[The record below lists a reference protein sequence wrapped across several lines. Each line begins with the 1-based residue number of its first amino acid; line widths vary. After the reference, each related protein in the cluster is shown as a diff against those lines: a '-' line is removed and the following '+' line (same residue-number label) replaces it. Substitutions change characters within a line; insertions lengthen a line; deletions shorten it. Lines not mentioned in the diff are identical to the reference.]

1 MKMLTLLLSQRRRG
15 GAKKIDCKLIQT
27 VILTCKSSKDLK
39 VKNNVSQ
46 RKTLILSDKNFILKA
61 NNYINLS
68 LNFVMRCD

>member
-1 MKMLTLLLSQRRRG
+1 MLTLLLSQRRRG

-46 RKTLILSDKNFILKA
+46 RKTLIISI
-61 NNYINLS
+61 
-68 LNFVMRCD
+68 